1 MNIRPDAFLL
11 NETIS
16 EIIQSI
22 VYTTSQKFEKGV
34 FTPKTHQ
41 IISGFKTFLV
51 HTYRIRCGFVIFHS
65 RERILKHPD
74 SPNVCGRKPY
84 PERKSCGFKNI
95 GLRLNFEERS
105 LRKDSFY
112 VSIYEFV
119 IIPYIIRLLHLLW
132 ILT

>member
-1 MNIRPDAFLL
+1 MNIRIDAFLL

-65 RERILKHPD
+65 GEPIQNNPD
-74 SPNVCGRKPY
+74 SPDTSRRKLDGSRI
-84 PERKSCGFKNI
+84 RKEKVADSQRMLACEQAHIWEHAQATKSDFKSE
-95 GLRLNFEERS
+95 G
-105 LRKDSFY
+105 
-112 VSIYEFV
+112 V
-119 IIPYIIRLLHLLW
+119 W
-132 ILT
+132 